1 MRQKSERRCNQ
12 RGRVE
17 GRVGAPPFFRARE
30 ASPFVAGGVVSR
42 RRVTSRKESDRDWS
56 GAFWGRDCDEEGGD
70 GACTASWS
78 GNNERYGLS
87 FFSTEPKKVRRRY
100 TVGRIGKKREKRTEK
115 RERER
120 ERGKP
125 PVESFR
131 SRGGTTTAAK
141 ERQVKR
147 VVGPALRWEPVQCVI
162 PTRHVPPVCPCRVL
176 LPDVV
181 PTRVC
186 VVASCYLDAHGRSF
200 ISIEMFLRMC
210 GLVSMINLHRVPLCR
225 FLLDLTGFGR
235 ELLAF
240 TSLTFD
246 SIDLIGCYW
255 VVPIVSISLNSI
267 RIQ

>member
-1 MRQKSERRCNQ
+1 MIGRARFGAATAMRRAVT
-12 RGRVE
+12 GP
-17 GRVGAPPFFRARE
+17 APPVGPGTTKDTG
-30 ASPFVAGGVVSR
+30 SV
-42 RRVTSRKESDRDWS
+42 
-56 GAFWGRDCDEEGGD
+56 
-70 GACTASWS
+70 
-78 GNNERYGLS
+78 

-147 VVGPALRWEPVQCVI
+147 VVGPALRCEPVQCVI

-246 SIDLIGCYW
+246 SIDLIGCY
-255 VVPIVSISLNSI
+255 
-267 RIQ
+267 